1 MQDKPSHN
9 KISIIFFGSPEFALP
24 SLRTLYN
31 SDRIHISA
39 IVSQPEKERGRG
51 KKVKPTPISEFATEH
66 NINLFEPNSLKKADW
81 IELTPKENADPE
93 LIRFLDFL
101 KKEGGPEFSIVV
113 AYGKLIPEDLIQIAK
128 HDFLNVHPS
137 SLPRWR
143 GSAPLQRT
151 LISGDKESSVCI
163 MRLTKGLDEGPI
175 YLEKKFTVPE
185 DETLKD
191 LHDRTSLLGAE
202 LLLKT
207 ILEIRDNDIKPR
219 EQDEEGVLYADKIL
233 TKDTVIDWTNSSLDI
248 HNLVRGLS
256 PHPGAQTKL
265 ENKIVKIIK
274 SKNLSLDLKNEPGYI
289 SIDKKSKQ
297 ILVAC
302 GNGTALEV
310 LQLKPEGKGVINAS
324 DFINGI
330 KESKD
335 LRFQN
340 N

>member
-1 MQDKPSHN
+1 MLENSPHN

-24 SLRTLYN
+24 SLRSLHN
-31 SDRIHISA
+31 SDRINITA

-51 KKVKPTPISEFATEH
+51 KKVRPTPVSEFAKEH
-66 NINLFEPNSLKKADW
+66 NITLFEPISLRKADW
-81 IELTPKENADPE
+81 RSLTPKENADLE
-93 LIRFLDFL
+93 LIRFLEFIKL
-101 KKEGGPEFSIVV
+101 EGPPDLSIVV
-113 AYGKLIPEDLIQIAK
+113 AYGKLIPEDLICIAK

-143 GSAPLQRT
+143 GSAPLQKT

-175 YLEKKFTVPE
+175 YLEENFTVPE
-185 DETLKD
+185 DETLKE

-207 ILEIRDNDIKPR
+207 ILEIKDKGIKPR
-219 EQDEEGVLYADKIL
+219 EQGEEGVLYADKLL
-233 TKDTVIDWTNSSLDI
+233 TKDTVIDWTKSSQEI
-248 HNLVRGLS
+248 HNLIRGLS

-265 ENKIVKIIK
+265 EIKIVKIIK
-274 SKNLSLDLKNEPGYI
+274 SKSLNLDLKKGPGDI
-289 SIDKKSKQ
+289 SIDKKNKQ

-302 GNGTALEV
+302 GSGTALEV

-324 DFINGI
+324 DFINGL
-330 KESKD
+330 KESEN
-335 LRFQN
+335 LRFQIS
-340 N
+340 